1 MQASPTCT
9 DCDLRV
15 PPQRRAESE
24 SEALADLTQ
33 LSCIGS
39 AGHGGHALVLPAEDS
54 GGIEVGG
61 ARTAGAHPPGGAEQS
76 ALRTA
81 VRAGADPGFRGSGQ
95 GRGQAG
101 SVGGAEHPRG
111 PLPQGIMMVLRSD
124 QCMRDL
130 MQDDAPDRVRIVQ
143 IRQRSG

>member
-15 PPQRRAESE
+15 PPQSRAL
-24 SEALADLTQ
+24 SEAEVLADLTQ
-33 LSCIGS
+33 LSRIG
-39 AGHGGHALVLPAEDS
+39 ADGHGGHALVLPAEDS
-54 GGIEVGG
+54 GGIE
-61 ARTAGAHPPGGAEQS
+61 AGRAGSAGTHPPGGAEQS

-95 GRGQAG
+95 GGRQAG

-111 PLPQGIMMVLRSD
+111 PLPQDIMMVLRSD

-143 IRQRSG
+143 IRQRIG